1 VKSYKAFKDACDKE
15 DDGMAS
21 IVAMDG
27 TCRKGWNLSEPQ
39 EGFIGMDLSEPQVEM
54 HDEIPAWLE
63 KLTCTPWGI
72 ASLVAMSILLSP
84 ILVVFGAFYG
94 AFKPFGR

>member
-1 VKSYKAFKDACDKE
+1 
-15 DDGMAS
+15 
-21 IVAMDG
+21 
-27 TCRKGWNLSEPQ
+27 
-39 EGFIGMDLSEPQVEM
+39 M

>member
-1 VKSYKAFKDACDKE
+1 MQRSPPCSVQEDCPSAISRGRREAFHSIARRIFIYYDIICHGWCAIVKSYKAFKDACDKE

-39 EGFIGMDLSEPQVEM
+39 EGFIGMDLSEQ
-54 HDEIPAWLE
+54 
-63 KLTCTPWGI
+63 
-72 ASLVAMSILLSP
+72 
-84 ILVVFGAFYG
+84 
-94 AFKPFGR
+94 